1 MSDNSAN
8 RNKGCVHPPKEN
20 ICAIRKRSPSALGGT
35 VGTRMKIPVPFGRGA
50 RHPWRDSWNQNEN
63 RGHGQQC
70 PPHGLGGVVSLTR
83 LPVSPELL
91 AVTSLSARP
100 GSVPE

>member
-1 MSDNSAN
+1 MSANSTN
-8 RNKGCVHPPKEN
+8 RNKGCVHPHKEN
-20 ICAIRKRSPSALGGT
+20 ICAIQKRSPSALGGN
-35 VGTRMKIPVPFGRGA
+35 
-50 RHPWRDSWNQNEN
+50 SWNQNEN

-70 PPHGLGGVVSLTR
+70 PPHGLGGVVSLTG
-83 LPVSPELL
+83 LPASLELL

>member
-8 RNKGCVHPPKEN
+8 RNKGCVHPQKEN
-20 ICAIRKRSPSALGGT
+20 VCAVRKRSPSA
-35 VGTRMKIPVPFGRGA
+35 
-50 RHPWRDSWNQNEN
+50 HWRDSWNQNEN

-100 GSVPE
+100 GSIPE